1 MCDRLGLEHHC
12 GQSKKVLNA
21 VFPVLAGISALLRI
35 PTVPKEAQDI
45 TKA

>member
-12 GQSKKVLNA
+12 GQSKKVLTA
-21 VFPVLAGISALLRI
+21 VFPVFARISELQRI